1 VAVALDHG
9 PDTRLVPEAEALVVA
24 VTEAQVPVLLELP
37 VLQTR
42 GQVGVVLHILVSA
55 VTEGLV

>member
-1 VAVALDHG
+1 MAVAHG

-24 VTEAQVPVLLELP
+24 VTAVQVPVLLELP

-42 GQVGVVLHILVSA
+42 GQVGVEPHIRVLA
-55 VTEGLV
+55 VTEGLES